1 MKLFAAWNMTK
12 KEIDTVSF
20 EYIQQHRGLLALVC
34 QEGRGWG
41 KKGMERQKAYT
52 EKLGKTSYHLIAQI

>member
-1 MKLFAAWNMTK
+1 MTK